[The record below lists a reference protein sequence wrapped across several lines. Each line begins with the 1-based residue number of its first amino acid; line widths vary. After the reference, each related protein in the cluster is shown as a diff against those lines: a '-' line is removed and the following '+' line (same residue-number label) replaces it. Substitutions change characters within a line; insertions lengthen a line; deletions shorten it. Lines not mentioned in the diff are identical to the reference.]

1 MANIQQ
7 ATTPPTEPFP
17 PLEVAPRTPASPPG
31 GSSVQDYGIGNQ
43 NPNLLRPH
51 SQHKLLADSDI
62 SPKTSN
68 KRGYSPRSSS
78 APLTGQAAMSDL
90 KRRKQQQE
98 SVEARQISP
107 NSAIEAMH
115 SLMGGGGMSRHSD
128 APAPDKLSEPLRKVA
143 EKISIPDTIHSDS
156 LQVSPVSVG
165 SFGTIGTLNSTG
177 PGSTMTATATDVAP
191 DQQFVAEPA
200 EMTAGASYPA
210 INGHLAI
217 AQDDGNKAFSYPGPP
232 PQQKE
237 KEAGLSRGMS
247 YPGIQGSPKS
257 PTSNKRHKCPYCSA
271 DFTRH
276 HNLKS
281 HLLTHS
287 QEKPY

>member
-1 MANIQQ
+1 MANIQR
-7 ATTPPTEPFP
+7 ATTRPTEPFP
-17 PLEVAPRTPASPPG
+17 PLEIALRTPASPPG
-31 GSSVQDYGIGNQ
+31 GSSVQDYGIGNH

-68 KRGYSPRSSS
+68 KRGYSPRSSP
-78 APLTGQAAMSDL
+78 APLAGQAAMSDL

-107 NSAIEAMH
+107 NPAIEAMH

-143 EKISIPDTIHSDS
+143 EKISTPDTIHSDS

-165 SFGTIGTLNSTG
+165 SFGTIGTLISTG

-191 DQQFVAEPA
+191 DRQFVAEPA

-232 PQQKE
+232 LQQKE
-237 KEAGLSRGMS
+237 KEAGLSRVANLEEAAQVPVLLHRLHTTS
-247 YPGIQGSPKS
+247 QPQKSSPD
-257 PTSNKRHKCPYCSA
+257 T
-271 DFTRH
+271 
-276 HNLKS
+276 
-281 HLLTHS
+281 
-287 QEKPY
+287 